1 MKGSKKELI
10 VRPIKDGTVIDHIT
24 PGKALSV
31 LRILGIP
38 KKHPNTTVS
47 VIINVPS
54 KKMGLKDIV
63 KVERRELKETEANKI
78 TLIAPHATINIIRN
92 YKVIEKRKVELPNVI
107 EGIVKCANPNC
118 ITNTNEA
125 ITPKFTIERREPIRL
140 RCCFCERTM
149 ESEMI
154 EQLL

>member
-1 MKGSKKELI
+1 MRDPKKELI

-38 KKHPNTTVS
+38 KKHPKTTVS
-47 VIINVPS
+47 VVMNVLS
-54 KKMGLKDIV
+54 KKMGSKDIV
-63 KVERRELKETEANKI
+63 KVEGRELKETEANKI
-78 TLIAPHATINIIRN
+78 TLIAPQATINIIRN
-92 YKVIEKRKVELPNVI
+92 YKVIEKRKVELPNIV

-125 ITPKFTIERREPIRL
+125 ISTKFFIERKEPIRL
-140 RCCFCERTM
+140 RCCFCERII
-149 ESEMI
+149 ESETI
-154 EQLL
+154 EQFL